1 MSPEE
6 LNRTIDFII
15 QSQARLVAAQEQDKE
30 WAKGLFA
37 QMAAQDQRLGEL
49 IEIQSRRLDEY
60 EKEQRV
66 ERRAAEKRHQELM
79 KLLSEIRDG
88 QQEFQIDA
96 QRRHEEA
103 LARLDRILEK
113 LTDRMN

>member
-1 MSPEE
+1 MPSKNSWNSIRICCATLGLPFASLFRGSMSPEE

-15 QSQARLVAAQEQDKE
+15 QSQARLAAAHEQDKE

-60 EKEQRV
+60 EKEQRI
-66 ERRAAEKRHQELM
+66 ERRAAEKRHGELI
-79 KLLSEIRDG
+79 KLLSE
-88 QQEFQIDA
+88 
-96 QRRHEEA
+96 
-103 LARLDRILEK
+103 
-113 LTDRMN
+113 